1 MKMKSYGKLLA
12 ALFAC
17 MAVVAV
23 LLVQS
28 CAAIADD
35 GYFMVNG
42 KKYAD
47 EFMFQ
52 YKEYLIS

>member
-42 KKYAD
+42 EKYATD
-47 EFMFQ
+47 
-52 YKEYLIS
+52 